1 MDYASEE
8 EQGGDPPRI
17 WAPGA
22 NFPGTAF
29 TRSLGDS
36 GAVPTIDHASI
47 HELLRYS
54 APCSNTAALP
64 GLSMPEPCT
73 ICICR
78 DRCQSMQ
85 LCVLP
90 FRISMQDRPLAGLPG
105 I

>member
-36 GAVPTIDHASI
+36 GERLASSAHA
-47 HELLRYS
+47 
-54 APCSNTAALP
+54 
-64 GLSMPEPCT
+64 G
-73 ICICR
+73 
-78 DRCQSMQ
+78 CQHH
-85 LCVLP
+85 
-90 FRISMQDRPLAGLPG
+90 AGSV
-105 I
+105 